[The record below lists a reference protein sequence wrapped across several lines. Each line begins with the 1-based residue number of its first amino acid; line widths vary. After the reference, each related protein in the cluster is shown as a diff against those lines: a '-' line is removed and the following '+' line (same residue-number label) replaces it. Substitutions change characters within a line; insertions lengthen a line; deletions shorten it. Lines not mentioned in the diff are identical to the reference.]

1 MLSQIIYI
9 TRDIERALG
18 CLTTPSVSII
28 SNDSD
33 FAKSIKERYPK
44 QIFLIEDNKTLDT
57 YELLEH
63 PKTTEVLSH
72 LTNPQI
78 LVFKNTSRI
87 EKWCATNNYPL
98 LNPPAKLA
106 ASLEEKLTQLETLD
120 DLIELMPRYKKK
132 TIEDLHWFRE
142 PYIIQFNHSHTGSGT
157 VLIDSEEKLDE
168 LKKVFAK
175 RECRIAPFISG
186 PIFTSNIVVGI
197 DAILTG
203 NMSYQIT
210 GLQPF
215 TDETFATIGNDWG
228 APYSILN
235 DSERAEYELISRE
248 IAKKLQSLR
257 WKGLFGIDAIWST
270 QEKRWYVIEI
280 NARQPAS
287 ASYESMLQKNTNSQP
302 SNLTI
307 LEAHLKA
314 LQGESLK
321 EYSLTKITDG
331 AQIIHRVTK
340 KITSPEQAA
349 HMLQKLDELRFET
362 WNTKKLTIIPYE
374 NTSHNSDLLRIQS
387 EKSII
392 HGDEFTE
399 VGEKILKIIQ

>member
-1 MLSQIIYI
+1 MEKSIIYV
-9 TRDIERALG
+9 TRDIERAMG
-18 CLTTPSVSII
+18 CLTMPSVSII

-33 FAKSIKERYPK
+33 FAKSIKERYPGR
-44 QIFLIEDNKTLDT
+44 IFLIQDKKTLDT

-63 PKTTEVLSH
+63 PKTAEILSN
-72 LTNPQI
+72 LTDPQI

-87 EKWCATNNYPL
+87 EKWCAKNSYPL

-120 DLIELMPRYKKK
+120 DLAELMPRYKKK
-132 TIEDLHWFRE
+132 TIEDLHWFGE
-142 PYIIQFNHSHTGSGT
+142 TYIIQFNHSHTGSGT

-168 LKKVFAK
+168 LKKVFEK

-197 DAILTG
+197 DVVLTG

-215 TDETFATIGNDWG
+215 TDEIFATIGNDWG

-248 IAKKLQSLR
+248 IAKKLQSLG

-287 ASYESMLQKNTNSQP
+287 ASYESMLQKNTNSQT

-307 LEAHLKA
+307 LEAHLKT
-314 LQGESLK
+314 LQGKPLK
-321 EYSLTKITDG
+321 EYSLTRITDG

-340 KITSPEQAA
+340 KITSPEQAKNIV
-349 HMLQKLDELRFET
+349 QKLDELRFEA
-362 WNTKKLTIIPYE
+362 WDAKKLTVIPYK
-374 NTSHNSDLLRIQS
+374 NTTHNSDLIRIQS

-399 VGEKILKIIQ
+399 VGEKIKSILN